1 MEAEMV
7 HGNLRFNYR
16 RASVMGSTIAS
27 TILLIAGSAQTQI
40 VNPPGHAPSADRP
53 ATLMRQV
60 ADTGETSGP
69 GNFPDLAE
77 KVGPAVIGV
86 SSKAAANSKTF
97 PDQPFEYG
105 TPDERPS
112 KKGIPAPDG
121 PGQGK
126 APKTIEMITIGSG
139 FFISPDG
146 YAVTSSHIVEDDDTA
161 EIRTNDGK
169 TYTAKVVG
177 ADSLS
182 GLALI
187 KVDGRNDFSYVK
199 VADRPPRTGDWV
211 LTAGNAL
218 GLGGTVTAGIV
229 SARERNI
236 ETGSAEDFIQIDASI
251 NKGDSGGPSFNRSG
265 EVIGVNGMIVSPS
278 GGSVGVAFAI
288 PADTVKAVIPQ
299 LKDKGMVTRGSIGA
313 RVQSVTPDL
322 ADSLGVNNVR
332 GAIVAS
338 VQDNGPAAKAGLRS
352 GDVITSLEGEPIKS
366 ASELTRKIHAMAPG
380 SSIRLAMLRDRQEN
394 SLSVTLSQLPNQPNA
409 PARIP
414 R

>member
-1 MEAEMV
+1 MV
-7 HGNLRFNYR
+7 RRNLSFSCR
-16 RASVMGSTIAS
+16 RASIMVTTIAS
-27 TILLIAGSAQTQI
+27 MIASGAQTEI
-40 VNPPGHAPSADRP
+40 MNPPGQAPSADRA

-60 ADTGETSGP
+60 ADTGGGGGP
-69 GNFPDLAE
+69 GKFPDLAE

-86 SSKAAANSKTF
+86 SSKAAPNSKTL
-97 PDQPFEYG
+97 PDQPLEFD
-105 TPDERPS
+105 TPDESPS
-112 KKGIPAPDG
+112 KKGMPAPGGAD
-121 PGQGK
+121 QGK

-146 YAVTSSHIVEDDDTA
+146 FAVTSSHIVEDDDTA

-177 ADSLS
+177 TDSLS

-187 KVDGRNDFSYVK
+187 KVEGRNDFSYVK
-199 VADRPPRTGDWV
+199 VADQPPRVGDWV
-211 LTAGNAL
+211 LTAGNAF

-251 NKGDSGGPSFNRSG
+251 NKGDSGGPSFDARG
-265 EVIGVNGMIVSPS
+265 EVIGVNGMIFSPS

-299 LKDKGMVTRGSIGA
+299 LKDKGIVTRGSIGA

-352 GDVITSLEGEPIKS
+352 GDVITSLEGEPIKNANEFS
-366 ASELTRKIHAMAPG
+366 RKIHAMAPG
-380 SSIRLAMLRDRQEN
+380 ASIRLAMLRDRQEN
-394 SLSVTLSQLPNQPNA
+394 SLSVTLSQLPNQPKP